1 METALSHFVF
11 HPTTTLLAQ
20 VAQHLRQHLFQSYIG
35 HRRLLGIRLGL
46 LLDGEIAVVG
56 DVESRAVHVATVL
69 GGVAVVATKPSDILL
84 RTQYAGDDNLMR
96 LQSLNLQ
103 TIKEVTTNVL
113 K

>member
-1 METALSHFVF
+1 MPHLVF

-20 VAQHLRQHLFQSYIG
+20 VGEHFREHLFQPHIG
-35 HRRLLGIRLGL
+35 NGRLLRINWRFF
-46 LLDGEIAVVG
+46 LDEQIAVVG

-69 GGVAVVATKPSDILL
+69 RGVAVVATKPSDILL
-84 RTQYAGDDNLMR
+84 RTQYAGDDNLVR

-103 TIKEVTTNVL
+103 TIKEVTTNIL